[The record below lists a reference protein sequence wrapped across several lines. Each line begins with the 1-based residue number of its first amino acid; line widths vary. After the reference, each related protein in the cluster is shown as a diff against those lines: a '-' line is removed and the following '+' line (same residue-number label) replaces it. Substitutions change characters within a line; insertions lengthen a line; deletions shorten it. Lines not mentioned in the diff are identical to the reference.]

1 MRGTDGEGG
10 GQGTSQQKASS
21 PGSASCLALGN
32 LPPDSDSFFGLH
44 SGGARGWGGMDGE
57 FGDSR
62 CYCHIQDGETARSS
76 PVQYPGINHHGKDVN
91 LCN

>member
-44 SGGARGWGGMDGE
+44 SGGARGWGGWMGSLGIADA
-57 FGDSR
+57 
-62 CYCHIQDGETARSS
+62 TAIYRMEKQQG
-76 PVQYPGINHHGKDVN
+76 PALFNIPG
-91 LCN
+91 